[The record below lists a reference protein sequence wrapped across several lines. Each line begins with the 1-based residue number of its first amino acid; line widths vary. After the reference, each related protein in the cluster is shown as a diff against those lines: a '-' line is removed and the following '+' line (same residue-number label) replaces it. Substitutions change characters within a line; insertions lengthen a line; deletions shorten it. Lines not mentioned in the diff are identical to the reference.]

1 MTSKI
6 TNFQLGNKQQH
17 EQFIMKQYSCLE
29 INKHQFF
36 FIFFFFFFFLLTSE
50 TPDELFTAAFLKLSI
65 TWFSEIVK

>member
-6 TNFQLGNKQQH
+6 ANFQLGNKQQH
-17 EQFIMKQYSCLE
+17 EQFVMKQYSCLE
-29 INKHQFF
+29 IKKHH
-36 FIFFFFFFFLLTSE
+36 FFFFFFLLTSE